1 MSTTTMTRN
10 RQQAAPT
17 GFGATLASEWTKMTS
32 VRSTWITI
40 ALALILS
47 IGMTALVALVVGF
60 TWDEWTPQD
69 QASFD
74 PITFSF
80 AGWLFGLIV
89 ISVLGVNLVASEYG
103 SGMMGLTLT
112 ATPKRGRVLAAKMLI
127 VVAVTMVVS
136 VVTMLGMFFA
146 AQLILQ
152 SFDMPSVGLFDENVP
167 RAIIGTAMLS
177 PFFPLIG
184 AAFGFMLRSTAGA
197 ITAVLALIWVPEIIG
212 AFLPRWWRENV
223 ISLLPG
229 PAADSLTL
237 SHVMD
242 SPSHLDSMPLAALVV
257 FAWMVIFIGG
267 AYLALTRRDA

>member
-10 RQQAAPT
+10 RQQASPT

-47 IGMTALVALVVGF
+47 IGMTALVALVVGI
-60 TWDEWTPQD
+60 TWDDLTPQD
-69 QASFD
+69 QAAFD
-74 PITFSF
+74 PITFTF

-89 ISVLGVNLVASEYG
+89 IAVLGVNLVTSEYG
-103 SGMMGLTLT
+103 SGMMSLTLT
-112 ATPKRGRVLAAKMLI
+112 ATPKRGRVLAAKMFI
-127 VVAVTMVVS
+127 VGVVTLAVS
-136 VVTMLGMFFA
+136 LVTMLGMFFA
-146 AQLILQ
+146 AQMILQ

-167 RAIIGTAMLS
+167 RAIIGTAFLS

-197 ITAVLALIWVPEIIG
+197 ITAILALIWVPEIIG

-223 ISLLPG
+223 FSLLPG
-229 PAADSLTL
+229 SAADTLTL
-237 SHVMD
+237 SHIMD
-242 SPSHLDSMPLAALVV
+242 SPSYLDSMPLAGLVV

-267 AYLALTRRDA
+267 AYLALQKRDA